1 MIYTE
6 CLGER
11 LSLLGF
17 GTMRLP
23 LLSEKGEDIDQAQVN
38 RMVDYAIEHGV
49 NYFDTAYP
57 YHGGFSE
64 RSIGEALK
72 RHPRESWNLADKYPG
87 HQFMS
92 KRDIGEIFE
101 DQLAKCQVD
110 YFDFYLLHNVNENSI
125 AAYLDEDYG
134 VVRYF
139 AEQKKQGRIRHLG
152 FSCHGFP
159 ENLEQFL
166 DRWGDEMEF
175 CQIQLNYLDWSLQD
189 AERKYK
195 ILSDHNVP
203 IWVMEPVHGGMLAKL
218 PEQQEAKLK
227 AVNPDESIASWGFRW
242 LQGLENVHMVLSG
255 MSSFEQMVDN
265 VKTFDTRRPLN
276 PEETAL
282 VYEVAETLKSNLPC
296 TACRYCCA
304 GCPLGLDIPWILANY
319 NEFRVSNSI
328 NLVMRMD
335 SLPKEKRPEACIGC
349 GQCSRACPQKIDV
362 PKAMHDFGESL
373 SNMKTWA
380 EIVEERNA
388 AQERAKAG
396 NT

>member
-23 LLSEKGEDIDQAQVN
+23 QRSERGEDIDQAQVDA
-38 RMVDYAIEHGV
+38 MVEYAISHGV

-72 RHPRESWNLADKYPG
+72 RYPRETWKLSDKYPG
-87 HQFMS
+87 HQFTE
-92 KRDIGEIFE
+92 KCDPGEIFR
-101 DQLAKCQVD
+101 DQLAKCQVE

-125 AAYLDEDYG
+125 TAYMDEDYG
-134 VVRYF
+134 IVEYF
-139 AEQKKQGRIRHLG
+139 KEQKRLGKIRHLG

-166 DRWGDEMEF
+166 DRWGDDMEF

-189 AERKYK
+189 AKRKYD
-195 ILSDHNVP
+195 ILTKRGIPV
-203 IWVMEPVHGGMLAKL
+203 WVMEPVHGGMLANL
-218 PEQQEAKLK
+218 PEQHAQRLK
-227 AVNPDESIASWGFRW
+227 ALHPDESVASWGFRW

-255 MSSFEQMVDN
+255 MSNYEQMVDN
-265 VKTFDTRRPLN
+265 VKTFEERRALTE
-276 PEETAL
+276 EETAL
-282 VYEVAETLKSNLPC
+282 VYDIAEQLKSNLPC

-304 GCPLGLDIPWILANY
+304 GCPLELDIPWILANY
-319 NEFRVSNSI
+319 NEYRI
-328 NLVMRMD
+328 APNLNLIMRMD
-335 SLPKEKRPEACIGC
+335 HLAPEKRPEACIGC
-349 GQCSRACPQKIDV
+349 GQCAKACPQKIDV
-362 PKAMHDFGESL
+362 PKAMHDFGEAL
-373 SNMKTWA
+373 SSTKSWA
-380 EIVEERNA
+380 QVVAERNA
-388 AQERAKAG
+388 AQEKARADKG
-396 NT
+396 